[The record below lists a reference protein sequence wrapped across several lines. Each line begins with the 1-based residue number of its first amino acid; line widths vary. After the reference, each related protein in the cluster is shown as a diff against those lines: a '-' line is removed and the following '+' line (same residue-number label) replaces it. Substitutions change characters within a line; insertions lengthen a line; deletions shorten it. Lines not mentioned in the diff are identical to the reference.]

1 MRKLCSILLVSV
13 VRKVDSAIHWMAQLV
28 SLILIRWIVIYPVNS
43 TIQLLNN
50 RGQISTVSCDL
61 TEGDLP

>member
-1 MRKLCSILLVSV
+1 MRKLCSVLLVSV

-43 TIQLLNN
+43 AIQRLNN
-50 RGQISTVSCDL
+50 RGLESIIREMTVWIR
-61 TEGDLP
+61 P

>member
-43 TIQLLNN
+43 AIRRLNN
-50 RGQISTVSCDL
+50 RGLESIIREMTVWIR
-61 TEGDLP
+61 P

>member
-43 TIQLLNN
+43 AIRRLNN
-50 RGQISTVSCDL
+50 RGLEFIIREMTVWIR
-61 TEGDLP
+61 P